1 MPRML
6 LSNRRRDGN
15 GRSYF
20 SDAGNTRA
28 DAWALIWV
36 TRPPRTPLEDIIDKA
51 TTYLEDK
58 KYQIEV
64 PRGVVFVFD
73 ERTARLAH
81 VIYDGESL
89 PRSPEMDE
97 RSSRLDPF

>member
-1 MPRML
+1 
-6 LSNRRRDGN
+6 
-15 GRSYF
+15 
-20 SDAGNTRA
+20 TH
-28 DAWALIWV
+28 
-36 TRPPRTPLEDIIDKA
+36 LEDIVDKA

-81 VIYDGESL
+81 VIYDGETL
-89 PRSPEMDE
+89 PRSPEMDA
-97 RSSRLDPF
+97 RAGRLDPF